1 MRREPRQRSSPE
13 AVAVVQLA
21 VHQEPLHQVDV
32 LLAGGAGAAE
42 RAALGG
48 CVGLRGRTERQR

>member
-1 MRREPRQRSSPE
+1 MHTDSRQESPE

-32 LLAGGAGAAE
+32 FLAGGADAAD

-48 CVGLRGRTERQR
+48 RVGLRGRPRLA